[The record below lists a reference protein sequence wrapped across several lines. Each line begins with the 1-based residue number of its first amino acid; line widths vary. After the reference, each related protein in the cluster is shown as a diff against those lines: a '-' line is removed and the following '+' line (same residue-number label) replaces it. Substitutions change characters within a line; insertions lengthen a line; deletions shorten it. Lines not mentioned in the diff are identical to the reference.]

1 MSNRYSAKDD
11 MNIEQKLDKEISTL
25 FKPETGN
32 KRLEK
37 NKRSLTYNE
46 FLSDK
51 MLIIKLIRTGVPYS
65 LFDLIRNITPF
76 TEGDWAEFLNIST
89 KTLHRCKKDSK
100 QFKPLQSEKI
110 IEMAEVTN
118 VGKEVFGNMEK
129 FKLWLD
135 TPNFSLGNLKPMEL
149 LKDSYG
155 KELVIGELTRINY
168 GILV

>member
-1 MSNRYSAKDD
+1 
-11 MNIEQKLDKEISTL
+11 MNIEQKLDKEISML
-25 FKPETGN
+25 FKPEAES

-37 NKRSLTYNE
+37 NKRNVTYSE
-46 FLSDK
+46 FLSNK

-65 LFDLIRNITPF
+65 LFDLIKDVTPF
-76 TEGDWAEFLNIST
+76 SESDWAEFLNLST
-89 KTLHRCKKDSK
+89 KSLHRYKQDAK

-118 VGKEVFGNMEK
+118 VGKEVFGDMET

-135 TPNFSLGNLKPMEL
+135 TPNFSLGNLKPLEL

-155 KELVIGELTRINY
+155 KEMVIAELTRINH

>member
-1 MSNRYSAKDD
+1 
-11 MNIEQKLDKEISTL
+11 MNIEQRLDKEISML

-32 KRLEK
+32 KGLEK
-37 NKRSLTYNE
+37 DKRNLTYNG
-46 FLSDK
+46 FLSNK
-51 MLIIKLIRTGVPYS
+51 MLIIKLIRLGVPYS

-76 TEGDWAEFLNIST
+76 SEMDWAEFLNLST
-89 KTLHRCKKDSK
+89 KSLHRYK
-100 QFKPLQSEKI
+100 QEAKNFKPLQSEKI

-118 VGKEVFGNMEK
+118 IGVEVFGNMEK

-135 TPNFSLGNLKPMEL
+135 TPNFALGSLKPMEL

-155 KELVIGELTRINY
+155 KEMVIGELTRIDH

>member
-1 MSNRYSAKDD
+1 

-25 FKPETGN
+25 FKTSAENRKFGAVKSN
-32 KRLEK
+32 
-37 NKRSLTYNE
+37 LTYRK
-46 FLSDK
+46 FLGDK
-51 MLIIKLIRTGVPYS
+51 MLMISVIRRGVPYS

-76 TEGDWAEFLNIST
+76 SDGDWAEFLDVST
-89 KTLHRCKKDSK
+89 KSLHRYKQDAK
-100 QFKPLQSEKI
+100 QFKPIHSEKI
-110 IEMAEVTN
+110 IEMAEVASI
-118 VGKEVFGNMEK
+118 GKDVFGDMER

-135 TPNFSLGNLKPMEL
+135 TPNFSLGGLKPIEL